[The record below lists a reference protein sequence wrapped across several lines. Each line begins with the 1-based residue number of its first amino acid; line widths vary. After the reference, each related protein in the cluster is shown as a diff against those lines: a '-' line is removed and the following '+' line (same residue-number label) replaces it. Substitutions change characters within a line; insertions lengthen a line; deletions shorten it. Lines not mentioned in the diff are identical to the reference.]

1 MTRFVAAFVLAL
13 WPALAG
19 AQFYPDY
26 NSITVNDFADIL
38 PDDTE
43 AAIAAQLDALR
54 ADTGIEMTVVTLT
67 RQETYDPDAT
77 LEEFATGLFNHWGVG
92 NADRN
97 DGIMVLVLPGDRAM
111 RLELGA
117 GFGDAWNDVAEAVVQ
132 DAFLPRFRDGDYP
145 AGITQGVSATIDVIA
160 RPFAANAPPPAP
172 AEPATG
178 GGLWWL
184 SIFPLGIVGL
194 IFGLKFRAKMRK
206 CPSCG
211 KRGALEVNDDTIKA
225 ATRTQKG
232 EKQRTTR
239 CTNCDYRDTALI
251 VVPMLSAN
259 RASSSSGSSS
269 FGGGSSGGGGASG
282 KW

>member
-1 MTRFVAAFVLAL
+1 MTRFVAALVLAL

-19 AQFYPDY
+19 AQLYPDY
-26 NSITVNDFADIL
+26 NSTTVNDFADIL

-54 ADTGIEMTVVTLT
+54 DDTGIEMTVVTLT

-92 NADRN
+92 NAERN

-117 GFGDAWNDVAEAVVQ
+117 GYGDAWNDVAEAVVQ
-132 DAFLPRFRDGDYP
+132 DAFLPKFREGDYP

-160 RPFAANAPPPAP
+160 RPFAANSPPP
-172 AEPATG
+172 EPAKPAKS

-184 SIFPLGIVGL
+184 WIFPLGIVGL
-194 IFGLKFRAKMRK
+194 IFGAKFRSKMRK

-211 KRGALEVNDDTIKA
+211 KRGGLRIEDETLEA
-225 ATRTQKG
+225 ATRTSKG
-232 EKQRTTR
+232 RKERKTT
-239 CTNCDYRDTALI
+239 CANCDFAQTAI
-251 VVPMLSAN
+251 IAIPMVSAN
-259 RASSSSGSSS
+259 RSSSSSGSSS

>member
-1 MTRFVAAFVLAL
+1 MKRFIATLALVL
-13 WPALAG
+13 WPALAT

-26 NSITVNDFADIL
+26 SSTTVNDFADFL
-38 PDDTE
+38 PDDAE
-43 AAIAAQLDALR
+43 AAIVAQLDALR
-54 ADTGIEMTVVTLT
+54 TDTGIEMTVVTLT
-67 RQETYDPDAT
+67 RQATYDPDAT
-77 LEEFATGLFNHWGVG
+77 LEDFATGLFNHWGVG

-117 GFGDAWNDVAEAVVQ
+117 GYGDAWNDVAEAVVQ
-132 DAFLPRFRDGDYP
+132 DAFLPEFKDGDYP

-160 RPFAANAPPPAP
+160 RPFAANTPPP
-172 AEPATG
+172 EPAKPAKG

-184 SIFPLGIVGL
+184 WIFPLGIVGL
-194 IFGLKFRAKMRK
+194 IFGARFRAKMRK

-211 KRGALEVNDDTIKA
+211 KRGALKVNDDTTKP
-225 ATRTQKG
+225 ATRTEKG

-251 VVPMLSAN
+251 AVPMLSAT